1 MRKIEI
7 NVDDFN
13 LFFLEA
19 IEFLNAH
26 VIPMKN
32 GEMSFEEYVKFAKE
46 TRYYGIDMMSYH
58 L

>member
-26 VIPMKN
+26 GIPMKN
-32 GEMSFEEYVKFAKE
+32 GEIRFEEYVKFTKE
-46 TRYYGIDMMSYH
+46 TGMMA
-58 L
+58 